1 MNEIVSLKATHGLH
15 SASKRQPDKT
25 AVIFGARSVTY
36 GELTSRMKRVSYAGF
51 IDIRFQGNAAIV
63 AQNSVEYLE
72 VLLGLADVGVPVAT
86 INPKSTE
93 REVLL
98 ALNDC
103 SASVL
108 FIDKKLYKESY
119 SKVCKLVITFGE
131 EYEEWISKH
140 QEIKQYPFVPDSTT
154 FAIVYSSGTTG
165 APKGIKHSHR
175 SRTMISLTM
184 AVDYDGMKSDDIM
197 LALASLSN
205 GGGCSTALA
214 CLTNGGTL
222 VLGTQVHPDY
232 MMRMIEQHRV
242 TCAFIVPTLLHIIV
256 NTQSCYQYDRSSLRC
271 VFSSAAPFSANLKRK
286 AIEFFGNIVYDVYAS
301 TECGPVSV
309 LKPKN
314 FQRAIHSVGQPVSG
328 STIEIR
334 KEDGTI
340 AGVGDVGEI
349 YAKTLTLFNGYLT
362 NSNST
367 NVNLKHV
374 DNEFVSAGDLGYIG
388 WDGYL
393 YIVGRK
399 SDMIITGG
407 NNVYPEELESV
418 INSCPGVIESAVV
431 GMLHDRWGEV
441 VVAFVVGTPTVDLFE
456 YCRDNLASY
465 KLPRKVNYVDSIPKS
480 ETGKILRRQ
489 LRELL

>member
-1 MNEIVSLKATHGLH
+1 MNEIVSLKATHGIH
-15 SASKRQPDKT
+15 SSSKRQPDKT
-25 AVIFGARSVTY
+25 AVIFGDRCVTY
-36 GELTSRMKRVSYAGF
+36 SKLVSRMKKVSYAGF
-51 IDIRFQGNAAIV
+51 IDIHFQGNAAIV
-63 AQNSVEYLE
+63 AQNSIEYLE

-93 REVLL
+93 REVLS
-98 ALNDC
+98 ALCDC

-131 EYEEWISKH
+131 EYEQWVSKH
-140 QEIKQYPFVPDSTT
+140 NEIKQYPFVPDHTT

-175 SRTMISLTM
+175 SRTMISFTM
-184 AVDYDGMKSDDIM
+184 AIDYNCMSNEDIM

-205 GGGCSTALA
+205 GGGCSTTLA
-214 CLTNGGTL
+214 CLNNGGTL

-232 MMRMIEQHRV
+232 MMRMIEVHKV
-242 TCAFIVPTLLHIIV
+242 TCAFIVPTLLHLIL
-256 NTQSCYQYDRSSLRC
+256 NTESCYKYNKTSLRS
-271 VFSSAAPFSANLKRK
+271 VFSSAAPFNAELKRK
-286 AIEFFGNIVYDVYAS
+286 AIEFFGDIVYDVYAS

-309 LKPKN
+309 LKPKD
-314 FQRAIHSVGQPVSG
+314 FRYGIHSVGIPVSG

-340 AGVGDVGEI
+340 AGVGEVGEI

-362 NSNST
+362 NTSNIM
-367 NVNLKHV
+367 NLKEV
-374 DNEFVSAGDLGYIG
+374 DNEFVSAGDLGYVG
-388 WDGYL
+388 WDGFL

-407 NNVYPEELESV
+407 NNVYPEDVESI

-431 GMLHDRWGEV
+431 GVPDEKWGEV
-441 VVAFVVGTPTVDLFE
+441 VTAYIVGQPTTDLLE
-456 YCRDNLASY
+456 HCKNNLANY
-465 KLPRKVNYVDSIPKS
+465 KIPRNVNYVDSIPKS
-480 ETGKILRRQ
+480 ETGKILRKE